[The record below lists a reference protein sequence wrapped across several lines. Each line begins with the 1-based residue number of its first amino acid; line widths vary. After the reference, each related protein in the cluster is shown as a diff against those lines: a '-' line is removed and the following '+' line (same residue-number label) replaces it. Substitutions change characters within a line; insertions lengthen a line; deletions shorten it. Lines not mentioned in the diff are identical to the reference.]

1 MSVSYRRNSSRCAVI
16 AVLAI
21 ASLGC
26 QRRDRDENF
35 PTMVPST
42 PVPPPDVSSPLAET
56 DVPTPPAPVRTVTL
70 DHLREAAFDVHSE
83 VLVHVPETFTGHGP
97 LNIVV
102 YLHGWN
108 NCIRVTASNDD
119 GSCSDG
125 APIRTGMDVV
135 RQFDIAARDAI
146 LLLPQLAFDQATV
159 RAGRLETRDG
169 FRRMLE
175 EVLARP
181 EVTTMLGSPRTFAE
195 IGRVTLFAH
204 SAAYVPA
211 AAMLDRGGFD
221 IHDVFLLDALYR
233 NLPPFAAW
241 AHTHARELLPDV
253 PSYRHFAIIY
263 TDREGTGANSR
274 ALINDLSMNVPPLL
288 QERTVWS
295 DRTFAPPLA
304 QDLSKPIVLQRTE
317 TAHVFIPRSFLAQL
331 LIASGLPGPSSGPR
345 TQTINHDEGTTEGI
359 RNEAH

>member
-1 MSVSYRRNSSRCAVI
+1 MSVIYFGNSSRFALMTL
-16 AVLAI
+16 LAI
-21 ASLGC
+21 ASLGSQC
-26 QRRDRDENF
+26 RDRDEAAVARR
-35 PTMVPST
+35 TST
-42 PVPPPDVSSPLAET
+42 TVTPPDVSSPVEVT
-56 DVPTPPAPVRTVTL
+56 DVPAPPAPVRTVIL
-70 DHLREAAFDVHSE
+70 DHLLAAAFDVHSE
-83 VLVHVPETFTGHGP
+83 VLVHVPESFTGHGP

-108 NCIRVTASNDD
+108 NCIRVTAGNED

-125 APIRTGMDVV
+125 AAIRTGMDVV

-146 LLLPQLAFDQATV
+146 LLIPQLAFDQATV
-159 RAGRLETRDG
+159 RAGRLETQDG

-181 EVTTMLGSPRTFAE
+181 EVTTTLGSPRTLAE

-211 AAMLDRGGFD
+211 AAMLARGGVD

-233 NLPPFAAW
+233 NLPPFANW
-241 AHTHARELLPDV
+241 AHAHARELLPDV
-253 PSYRHFAIIY
+253 PAYRHFAIIY
-263 TDREGTGANSR
+263 TDSEGTGANSR

-295 DRTFAPPLA
+295 NRTAAPPLA

-317 TAHVFIPRSFLAQL
+317 TPHVLIPRSFLAQL
-331 LIASGLPGPSSGPR
+331 LIASGLPGLPSRSSP
-345 TQTINHDEGTTEGI
+345 QASAEDEGPTEGMS
-359 RNEAH
+359 AP